1 MLLDPLEGSQVC
13 VHVAVCF
20 AVCVAVPP
28 VVSSGNDVATVAGRL
43 GQGVAAIGDVSPLV
57 PVAYFAA
64 AGCATLGSDARHG
77 AKHTA
82 YIYIDSS
89 QFRRG

>member
-1 MLLDPLEGSQVC
+1 M
-13 VHVAVCF
+13 HVAVCF

-43 GQGVAAIGDVSPLV
+43 GEGVAAIGDVSPLV
-57 PVAYFAA
+57 PGAYFAA
-64 AGCATLGSDARHG
+64 AGFAALGLYALHSVIVAIAPATF
-77 AKHTA
+77 TA